1 MSNIEMINV
10 DNMTVEQLAGMID
23 HTFLKPFGT
32 VVDIEKLCR
41 EAREY
46 SFAMVAINPAE
57 VEICA
62 RLLKGSQVR
71 IGAAIGFPLGQTT
84 TECKAFETRDAIEK
98 GATEIDT
105 VINVRA
111 LQKGQLDIVK
121 REIEDMVAICR
132 PKGVICKVILET
144 CYLTDE
150 EKRTVCSIARDA
162 GVDFVKTS
170 TGFGTAGATV
180 EDVALMRSVVGN
192 KIGVK
197 AAGGIRDL
205 DTALAMIRVG
215 ATRIGTSS
223 GITIVDTFAEWK
235 RKKI

>member
-1 MSNIEMINV
+1 MNEIIANLS
-10 DNMTVEQLAGMID
+10 VEQLAGMID

-32 VVDIEKLCR
+32 AENIEKLCA
-41 EAREY
+41 EARKYE
-46 SFAMVAINPAE
+46 FAMVAINPAE
-57 VEICA
+57 VETCVK
-62 RLLKGSQVR
+62 LLAGSPVR
-71 IGAAIGFPLGQTT
+71 VGAAIGFPLGQTT

-121 REIEDMVAICR
+121 KEIEDMVAICK
-132 PKGVICKVILET
+132 PAGVICKVILET
-144 CYLTDE
+144 CYLTDA
-150 EKRTVCSIARDA
+150 EKETVCRIAKEA

-180 EDVALMRSVVGN
+180 EDVALMRRVVGPE
-192 KIGVK
+192 IGVK

-205 DTALAMIRVG
+205 DTVLAMIKAG

-223 GITIVDTFAEWK
+223 GVSIVEAYKEL
-235 RKKI
+235 KK

>member
-1 MSNIEMINV
+1 MNEIVANLS
-10 DNMTVEQLAGMID
+10 VEQLAGMID

-32 VVDIEKLCR
+32 AANIEKLCA
-41 EAREY
+41 EARAY
-46 SFAMVAINPAE
+46 NFAMVAINPAE
-57 VEICA
+57 VTTCVK
-62 RLLKGSQVR
+62 LLEGSKVR
-71 IGAAIGFPLGQTT
+71 TGAAIGFPLGQTT

-121 REIEDMVAICR
+121 KEIEDMVSICK
-132 PKGVICKVILET
+132 PAGVICKVILET
-144 CYLTDE
+144 CYLTDA
-150 EKRTVCSIARDA
+150 EKETVCRIAKEA

-180 EDVALMRSVVGN
+180 EDVALMRRVVGPE
-192 KIGVK
+192 IGVK

-205 DTALAMIRVG
+205 DTALAMIKAG

-223 GITIVDTFAEWK
+223 GVSIVEAYK
-235 RKKI
+235 ASLG

>member
-1 MSNIEMINV
+1 MNEITANLSA
-10 DNMTVEQLAGMID
+10 EQLAGMID

-32 VVDIEKLCR
+32 AENIEKLCA
-41 EAREY
+41 EARKY
-46 SFAMVAINPAE
+46 NFAMVAINPAE
-57 VEICA
+57 VETCVK
-62 RLLKGSQVR
+62 LLEGSPVR
-71 IGAAIGFPLGQTT
+71 VGAAIGFPLGQTT

-111 LQKGQLDIVK
+111 LQKGRLDIVK
-121 REIEDMVAICR
+121 KEIEDMVAICK
-132 PKGVICKVILET
+132 PAGVICKVILET
-144 CYLTDE
+144 CYLSDA
-150 EKRTVCSIARDA
+150 EKETVCRIAKEA

-180 EDVALMRSVVGN
+180 EDVALMRRVVGPE
-192 KIGVK
+192 IGVK

-205 DTALAMIRVG
+205 NTALAMIKAG

-223 GITIVDTFAEWK
+223 GVSIVEAYK
-235 RKKI
+235 SYIR

>member
-1 MSNIEMINV
+1 MNEIIANL
-10 DNMTVEQLAGMID
+10 TVEQLAGMID

-32 VVDIEKLCR
+32 AENIEKLCA
-41 EAREY
+41 EARKYE
-46 SFAMVAINPAE
+46 FAMVAINPAE
-57 VEICA
+57 VETCVK
-62 RLLKGSQVR
+62 LLEGSPVR
-71 IGAAIGFPLGQTT
+71 VGAAIGFPLGQTT

-111 LQKGQLDIVK
+111 LQKGRLDIVK
-121 REIEDMVAICR
+121 KEIKDMVAICR
-132 PKGVICKVILET
+132 PAGVICKVILET
-144 CYLTDE
+144 CYLSDA
-150 EKRTVCSIARDA
+150 EKETVCQIAKEA

-180 EDVALMRSVVGN
+180 EDVALMRRVVGPE
-192 KIGVK
+192 IGVK

-205 DTALAMIRVG
+205 DTAWAMIKAG

-223 GITIVDTFAEWK
+223 GVSIVEAYK
-235 RKKI
+235 VSRK

>member
-1 MSNIEMINV
+1 MNEITANLSA
-10 DNMTVEQLAGMID
+10 EQLAGMID

-32 VVDIEKLCR
+32 AENIEKLCA
-41 EAREY
+41 EARKY
-46 SFAMVAINPAE
+46 NFAMVAINPAE
-57 VEICA
+57 VETCVK
-62 RLLKGSQVR
+62 LLEGSPVR
-71 IGAAIGFPLGQTT
+71 VGAAIGFPLGQTT

-111 LQKGQLDIVK
+111 LQKGRLDIVK
-121 REIEDMVAICR
+121 KEIEDMVAICK
-132 PKGVICKVILET
+132 PAGVICKVILET
-144 CYLTDE
+144 CYLSDV
-150 EKRTVCSIARDA
+150 EKETVCRIAKEA

-180 EDVALMRSVVGN
+180 EDVALMRRVVGPE
-192 KIGVK
+192 IGVK

-205 DTALAMIRVG
+205 DTALAMIKAG

-223 GITIVDTFAEWK
+223 GVSIVEAYK
-235 RKKI
+235 VSQQ

>member
-1 MSNIEMINV
+1 MNEIVANLS
-10 DNMTVEQLAGMID
+10 VEQLAGMID

-32 VVDIEKLCR
+32 AANIEKLCA

-46 SFAMVAINPAE
+46 NFAMVAINPAE
-57 VEICA
+57 VTTCVK
-62 RLLKGSQVR
+62 LLEGSKVR
-71 IGAAIGFPLGQTT
+71 VGAAIGFPLGQTT

-111 LQKGQLDIVK
+111 LQKGRLDIVK
-121 REIEDMVAICR
+121 KEIEDMVSICK
-132 PKGVICKVILET
+132 PAGVICKVILET
-144 CYLTDE
+144 CYLTDA
-150 EKRTVCSIARDA
+150 EKETVCRIAKEA

-180 EDVALMRSVVGN
+180 EDVALMRRVVGPE
-192 KIGVK
+192 IGVK

-205 DTALAMIRVG
+205 DTALAMIKAG

-223 GITIVDTFAEWK
+223 GVSIVEAYK
-235 RKKI
+235 ASLG